1 MTVQTRKRRNK
12 LLVPLLI
19 ILGLMVFMVLY
30 TTRVIQDVAV
40 SNIQE
45 VGEDR
50 ISSVAAQLDNYL
62 ERTRS
67 ALWVTAD
74 TVDFMLRRG
83 STTAQI
89 EDYIVEETTKQARKF
104 DDNYTG
110 FYAGIIMSILL
121 GIQFILQG
129 GYDSAFL
136 FFLVFIPFQMMSIY
150 KWSRNKEAGGASFE
164 PKFLDTPRLV
174 MSIAML
180 VIITAGDYVLS
191 TFALMHD
198 GLTDNM
204 PVKILNGLLIS
215 SSFLANYWLIYR
227 KTDSWIYWFIY
238 SVSGIGLFIILGNV
252 FSIVLFTF
260 FLVINSMAGLAWI
273 KGTSKENLNW
283 VKIFVK

>member
-1 MTVQTRKRRNK
+1 MKNSELWRALGRNT
-12 LLVPLLI
+12 I
-19 ILGLMVFMVLY
+19 ISMVLFGALLGLLWLAEMIFPSMTLLKWHDPAWVVG
-30 TTRVIQDVAV
+30 IPASIIGVA
-40 SNIQE
+40 
-45 VGEDR
+45 
-50 ISSVAAQLDNYL
+50 
-62 ERTRS
+62 
-67 ALWVTAD
+67 
-74 TVDFMLRRG
+74 
-83 STTAQI
+83 
-89 EDYIVEETTKQARKF
+89 YILTIRDPHNF
-104 DDNYTG
+104 TG

-150 KWSRNKEAGGASFE
+150 KWSRNKEDGGASFE

-198 GLTDNM
+198 GLTENM
-204 PVKILNGLLIS
+204 MVKILNGLLIS

-227 KTDSWIYWFIY
+227 KTDSWIYLFIY
-238 SVSGIGLFIILGNV
+238 SVAGIGLFIILGNV

-273 KGTSKENLNW
+273 KATSKENLNW

>member
-1 MTVQTRKRRNK
+1 MQNTELWRALGRNC
-12 LLVPLLI
+12 I
-19 ILGLMVFMVLY
+19 ISMVLFGALLGLLWLAEMIFPSVTLLKWNDPAWVVGIPAS
-30 TTRVIQDVAV
+30 VIGVAY
-40 SNIQE
+40 I
-45 VGEDR
+45 
-50 ISSVAAQLDNYL
+50 L
-62 ERTRS
+62 
-67 ALWVTAD
+67 
-74 TVDFMLRRG
+74 TVRDPH
-83 STTAQI
+83 
-89 EDYIVEETTKQARKF
+89 
-104 DDNYTG
+104 NYTG
-110 FYAGIIMSILL
+110 FYAGILMSILL

-150 KWSRNKEAGGASFE
+150 KWSRNKEEGGASFE

-204 PVKILNGLLIS
+204 TVKILNGLLIS

-238 SVSGIGLFIILGNV
+238 SVAGIGLFIILGNA

-273 KGTSKENLNW
+273 KGTTKENLNW

>member
-1 MTVQTRKRRNK
+1 MQNTQLWRALGRNVIISIELFAT
-12 LLVPLLI
+12 LLGILWIMELSFPSLTLLKWHDPAWVVGIPASI
-19 ILGLMVFMVLY
+19 IG
-30 TTRVIQDVAV
+30 VA
-40 SNIQE
+40 
-45 VGEDR
+45 
-50 ISSVAAQLDNYL
+50 
-62 ERTRS
+62 
-67 ALWVTAD
+67 
-74 TVDFMLRRG
+74 
-83 STTAQI
+83 
-89 EDYIVEETTKQARKF
+89 YILTIR
-104 DDNYTG
+104 DPHNYTG

-150 KWSRNKEAGGASFE
+150 KWSRNKEEGGASFE

-238 SVSGIGLFIILGNV
+238 SVAGIGLFIILGNV